1 MLMLGLSALPKE
13 VGCPFLWHQTPMKS
27 QGPSNS
33 YSARNEGRREGVMD
47 ERTPDMPSL
56 QYILKCLT
64 EELGRQLTKTPL
76 AAAFSPFMRAYCNH
90 PTHDVNDV

>member
-1 MLMLGLSALPKE
+1 
-13 VGCPFLWHQTPMKS
+13 
-27 QGPSNS
+27 
-33 YSARNEGRREGVMD
+33 MD

-56 QYILKCLT
+56 RYILKCLT